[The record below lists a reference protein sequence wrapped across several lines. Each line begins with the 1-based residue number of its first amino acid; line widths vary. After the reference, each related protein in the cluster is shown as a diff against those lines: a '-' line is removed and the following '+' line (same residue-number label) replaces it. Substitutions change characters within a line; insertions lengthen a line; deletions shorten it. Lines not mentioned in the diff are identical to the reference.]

1 MPCKSR
7 FVALGAA
14 LMAVTAVPALA
25 ADDEQLTS
33 SWANVNICNA
43 SQLGVRAQLAGDGSK
58 DPMRVRFSAEWLSPD
73 GWVPLAG
80 QAASPWLDAGSAEFT
95 WAQAGWTFNISVPA
109 APAPDPAAPAPDPAA
124 PPAAPDAAATTYQLR
139 GVAEMGLGSGRTAT
153 QTTGV
158 CAISG

>member
-1 MPCKSR
+1 MPRKSR

-14 LMAVTAVPALA
+14 LLAVTAVPALA
-25 ADDEQLTS
+25 ADDEELTS

-58 DPMRVRFSAEWLSPD
+58 DTMRVRFSAQWLSPE

-80 QAASPWLDAGSAEFT
+80 QASSPWLDAGSAEFT

-109 APAPDPAAPAPDPAA
+109 AVAPDATAPDATAPAAAPAS
-124 PPAAPDAAATTYQLR
+124 YQLR
-139 GVAEMGLGSGRTAT
+139 GVAEMQFGSGRSAT

-158 CAISG
+158 CAVGG

>member
-1 MPCKSR
+1 MPRKSR

-14 LMAVTAVPALA
+14 LVAVTAVPALA
-25 ADDEQLTS
+25 ADDEELTP

-58 DPMRVRFSAEWLSPD
+58 DTMRVRFSAEWLSPD

-109 APAPDPAAPAPDPAA
+109 APAPDPAAPEAA
-124 PPAAPDAAATTYQLR
+124 PTSYQLR
-139 GVAEMGLGSGRTAT
+139 GVAEMQFGSGRSAT

-158 CAISG
+158 CAISGG

>member
-1 MPCKSR
+1 MPRKSR

-14 LMAVTAVPALA
+14 LLAVTAVPALA
-25 ADDEQLTS
+25 ADGEEVTT

-43 SQLGVRAQLAGDGSK
+43 QQLGVRAQLAGDGSK
-58 DPMRVRFSAEWLSPD
+58 DAMRVRFSAEWLSPD

-80 QAASPWLDAGSAEFT
+80 QASSPWLDAGSAEFT

-109 APAPDPAAPAPDPAA
+109 PAAPD
-124 PPAAPDAAATTYQLR
+124 PAAPDAAAPRSYQLR
-139 GVAEMGLGSGRTAT
+139 GVAEMQFGSGRSAT

-158 CAISG
+158 CTIAGG